1 MVTCVLQ
8 EYIILTCNEE
18 SAEFHN
24 ILALQYKEKLHSLMG
39 DYLQTM
45 PEGGYSSYLG
55 MCSG

>member
-1 MVTCVLQ
+1 MILCVLQ

-45 PEGGYSSYLG
+45 PEGGYTSYLG
-55 MCSG
+55 